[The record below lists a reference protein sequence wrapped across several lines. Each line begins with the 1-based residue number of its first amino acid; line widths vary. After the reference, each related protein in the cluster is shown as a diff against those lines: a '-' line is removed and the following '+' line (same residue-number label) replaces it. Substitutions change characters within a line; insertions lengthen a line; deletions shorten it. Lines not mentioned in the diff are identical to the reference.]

1 MMKDEFAF
9 KQFTIKQ
16 DLCAM
21 KVGTDGV
28 LLGTWAQGGSR
39 ILDVGTGTGL
49 IALLM
54 AQRFPNAT
62 LEAIDVEESA
72 CKQAEENFL
81 NSPFSDRLQ
90 VFHTSLQTFQPN
102 SQYDA
107 IVCNPPYFVD
117 SLKNPDIKRSI
128 ARHTDALPFK
138 SLFHHAARLLKP
150 EGEFSI
156 IIPVENIAA
165 VLAESYISG
174 FFTSKTTWIKTTA
187 NKPAKRALLAF
198 SKSNTP
204 TEEHHV
210 SLLDEHNMK
219 SKWYRELTEDFY
231 L

>member
-1 MMKDEFAF
+1 MKDEFAF

-49 IALLM
+49 
-54 AQRFPNAT
+54 

-81 NSPFSDRLQ
+81 NSPFFDRLQ
-90 VFHTSLQTFQPN
+90 VFHASLQAFRPD

-117 SLKNPDIKRSI
+117 SLKNPDSKRSI

-150 EGEFSI
+150 GGEFSI

-198 SKSNTP
+198 SRSNTP

-210 SLLDEHNMK
+210 ALLDEHNMK